1 MLFHSDIT
9 VEPILRVV
17 EILNKAMTLNLV
29 DWNAMNIATVN
40 AEGSPS
46 SRMVLLKK
54 VDDRGFVFYSNF
66 NSRKGKE
73 IEKNNSVALN
83 FWWRE
88 LKEQIRVEGKIERL
102 SAEES
107 DEYFNSRALQSRVAA
122 IVSKQSEKIDSYEKL
137 NQEIEEM
144 TKSLEDKGE
153 EPKRP
158 EHCGLYLIVPSSIEI
173 WKEGE
178 YRTHL
183 REKFTLTSKNTWE
196 SCFLSP

>member
-40 AEGSPS
+40 VDGSPS

-73 IEKNNSVALN
+73 IETNNSVALN

-173 WKEGE
+173 WKEGD

-183 REKFTLTSKNTWE
+183 REKFTLTSKKTWE

>member
-40 AEGSPS
+40 VDGSPS

-66 NSRKGKE
+66 DSRKGKE
-73 IEKNNSVALN
+73 IEMNNSVALN

-158 EHCGLYLIVPSSIEI
+158 EHCGLYLIVPSSIAVS
-173 WKEGE
+173 
-178 YRTHL
+178 YTHL
-183 REKFTLTSKNTWE
+183 TLPTT
-196 SCFLSP
+196 PYV

>member
-40 AEGSPS
+40 VDGSPS

-73 IEKNNSVALN
+73 IETNNSVALN

-122 IVSKQSEKIDSYEKL
+122 IVSKQSEEIDSYEKL
-137 NQEIEEM
+137 NEEIELM
-144 TKSLEDKGE
+144 TKSFEDKSE

-173 WKEGE
+173 WKEGD

-183 REKFTLTSKNTWE
+183 REKFTLTSKKTWE

>member
-1 MLFHSDIT
+1 MLFHTDIT

-40 AEGSPS
+40 VDGSPS

-73 IEKNNSVALN
+73 IETNNSVALN

-88 LKEQIRVEGKIERL
+88 LKEQIRIEGNVEKL
-102 SAEES
+102 SAEKS
-107 DEYFNSRALQSRVAA
+107 DEYFNSRPLKSRVAA
-122 IVSKQSEKIDSYEKL
+122 IVSQQSEKIDSYEILQKEIDELTEQFEL
-137 NQEIEEM
+137 NKENP
-144 TKSLEDKGE
+144 SR
-153 EPKRP
+153 PK
-158 EHCGLYLIVPSSIEI
+158 HCGLYLVKPNSIEL
-173 WKEGE
+173 WKEGDF
-178 YRTHL
+178 RTHQ
-183 REKFTLTSKNTWE
+183 RQKFVKKDDNSWE
-196 SCFLSP
+196 SFFLSP

>member
-40 AEGSPS
+40 VDGSPS

-122 IVSKQSEKIDSYEKL
+122 IVSKQSEEIDSYEKL

-144 TKSLEDKGE
+144 TKNFEDKGE

-158 EHCGLYLIVPSSIEI
+158 EYCGLYLIVPSSIEI
-173 WKEGE
+173 WKEGD
-178 YRTHL
+178 
-183 REKFTLTSKNTWE
+183 
-196 SCFLSP
+196 LSLIHI

>member
-40 AEGSPS
+40 VDGSPS

-73 IEKNNSVALN
+73 IETNNSVALN

-144 TKSLEDKGE
+144 TKSFEDEGK

-173 WKEGE
+173 WKEGD

-183 REKFTLTSKNTWE
+183 REKFTLTSKKTWE

>member
-40 AEGSPS
+40 VDGSPS

-102 SAEES
+102 SSEES

-173 WKEGE
+173 WKEGD

>member
-40 AEGSPS
+40 VDGSPS

-73 IEKNNSVALN
+73 IETNNSVALN

-144 TKSLEDKGE
+144 TKSFEDNGE

-173 WKEGE
+173 WKEGD

>member
-1 MLFHSDIT
+1 MIFHSDIT
-9 VEPILRVV
+9 VEPILRVI

-73 IEKNNSVALN
+73 IETNNSVALN

-122 IVSKQSEKIDSYEKL
+122 IVSKQSEEIDSYEKL

-144 TKSLEDKGE
+144 TKNFKDKGE

-173 WKEGE
+173 WKEGD

-183 REKFTLTSKNTWE
+183 REKFTLTSKNTWK

>member
-40 AEGSPS
+40 VDGSPS

-122 IVSKQSEKIDSYEKL
+122 IVSKQSEEIDSYEKL

-144 TKSLEDKGE
+144 TKNFKDKGE

-173 WKEGE
+173 WKEGD

-183 REKFTLTSKNTWE
+183 REKFTLTSKKTWE

>member
-40 AEGSPS
+40 VDGSPS

-73 IEKNNSVALN
+73 IETNNSVALN

-88 LKEQIRVEGKIERL
+88 LR
-102 SAEES
+102 AEES

-144 TKSLEDKGE
+144 TKSFEDKGE

-173 WKEGE
+173 WKEGD

-183 REKFTLTSKNTWE
+183 REKFTLTSKKTWE

>member
-40 AEGSPS
+40 VDGSPS

-173 WKEGE
+173 WKEGD

-196 SCFLSP
+196 SCYLSP

>member
-40 AEGSPS
+40 VDGSPS

-73 IEKNNSVALN
+73 IEINNSVALN

-122 IVSKQSEKIDSYEKL
+122 IVSKQSEKIESYEKL
-137 NQEIEEM
+137 NQEIEKM

-153 EPKRP
+153 EPERP

-173 WKEGE
+173 WKEGD

>member
-40 AEGSPS
+40 VDGSPS

-73 IEKNNSVALN
+73 IETNNSVALN

-173 WKEGE
+173 WKEGD

>member
-1 MLFHSDIT
+1 
-9 VEPILRVV
+9 
-17 EILNKAMTLNLV
+17 
-29 DWNAMNIATVN
+29 MNIATVN
-40 AEGSPS
+40 VDGSPS

-73 IEKNNSVALN
+73 IETNNSVALN

-144 TKSLEDKGE
+144 TKSFEDKGE
-153 EPKRP
+153 APKRP
-158 EHCGLYLIVPSSIEI
+158 EHCGLYLIVPRSIEI
-173 WKEGE
+173 WKEGDN
-178 YRTHL
+178 RTHL

>member
-40 AEGSPS
+40 VDGSPS

-73 IEKNNSVALN
+73 IETNNSVALN

-144 TKSLEDKGE
+144 TKSFEDKDE

-173 WKEGE
+173 WKEGD

-183 REKFTLTSKNTWE
+183 REKYTLTSKNTWE

>member
-73 IEKNNSVALN
+73 IETNNSVALN

-107 DEYFNSRALQSRVAA
+107 DEYFNSRALQ
-122 IVSKQSEKIDSYEKL
+122 L
-137 NQEIEEM
+137 
-144 TKSLEDKGE
+144 SLI
-153 EPKRP
+153 
-158 EHCGLYLIVPSSIEI
+158 HI
-173 WKEGE
+173 
-178 YRTHL
+178 
-183 REKFTLTSKNTWE
+183 
-196 SCFLSP
+196 

>member
-40 AEGSPS
+40 VDGSPS

-73 IEKNNSVALN
+73 IETNNSVALN

-122 IVSKQSEKIDSYEKL
+122 IVSKQSEEIDSYEKL

-144 TKSLEDKGE
+144 TKSFEDEGK

-173 WKEGE
+173 WKEGD

-183 REKFTLTSKNTWE
+183 REKFTLTSKKTWE

>member
-1 MLFHSDIT
+1 LLFHSDVT
-9 VEPILRVV
+9 VEPILRVIA
-17 EILNKAMTLNLV
+17 ILNKAMTLNLV

-40 AEGSPS
+40 AKGSPS

-73 IEKNNSVALN
+73 IETNNSVALN

-88 LKEQIRVEGKIERL
+88 LKEQIRVEGRIEKL

-137 NQEIEEM
+137 NEEIELM
-144 TKSLEDKGE
+144 TKSFEEKDE

-158 EHCGLYLIVPSSIEI
+158 EHCGLYLVVPSSIEI
-173 WKEGE
+173 WKEGD

-183 REKFTLTSKNTWE
+183 REKFTLTSKNSWE